1 MVLIVI
7 TITVKKMATAIGF
20 MNGDIFGAFN
30 QVEQQSSANPNNNDS
45 SNWAQL
51 YKPLKKSKNQTSMG
65 SSPSTVVLHQS

>member
-1 MVLIVI
+1 
-7 TITVKKMATAIGF
+7 